1 MNKPSR
7 PCIAVDAMGGD
18 FGPQVVVPGA
28 LNAAKANALSLV
40 FVGREEEIRPHL
52 DQADTTGV
60 EADVV
65 DAREVVAM
73 SDKPSQLRRKQDT
86 SIQKAFL
93 QVKKGRADGVVSA
106 GNSGAS
112 LACGMFTLGRI
123 KGIERPALASILPTE
138 KNPLVLID
146 VGANVD
152 CKARHLFQFGLMADV
167 LAKDVLQIESPRVGI
182 LSIGEEEGKGN
193 ALVRDAYT
201 MLSRSSLN
209 FVGNIEGRDI
219 FGGDIDVAVCD
230 GFVGN
235 VALKISEGLAHSLS
249 RILKREL
256 TTGVMAKLGCL
267 LARDGFRRFAKRVDY
282 AEYGGAPL
290 LGLNGI
296 ALVCHGASNAK
307 SISSAVAMAGTFVD
321 NNANE
326 HLVQGLTRNKELS
339 LYGRSNGEA
348 SEAAASQELP
358 KASSS

>member
-1 MNKPSR
+1 MRTPRR

-28 LNAAKANALSLV
+28 VSAAQANGLGLV
-40 FVGREEEIRPHL
+40 FVGQEETIQPYLE
-52 DQADTTGV
+52 QTDTSGI
-60 EADVV
+60 DVDIA

-93 QVKKGRADGVVSA
+93 LVKKGQADGVVSA

-167 LAKDVLQIESPRVGI
+167 LAQDVLKITAPRVGI

-209 FVGNIEGRDI
+209 FVGNVEGRDI

-235 VALKISEGLAHSLS
+235 VALKISEGLATSLS

-256 TTGVMAKLGCL
+256 ATGVLAKMGCL
-267 LARDGFRRFAKRVDY
+267 LARDGFRRFARRVDY

-296 ALVCHGASNAK
+296 TIVCHGASNRKA
-307 SISSAVAMAGTFVD
+307 ISSAVAMAGTFVQ
-321 NNANE
+321 NKAND
-326 HLVQGLTRNKELS
+326 HLVQGLTENTELS
-339 LYGRSNGEA
+339 LYGRHPGATEEHS
-348 SEAAASQELP
+348 ELP